1 MGERRPPRHRHQA
14 GVGGVEA
21 LDPQQLGAYFVLT
34 EAVSLL
40 QHQVE
45 QQLRAEGD
53 LSYVQFQLLAR
64 LASARGP
71 LTMTQLADGV
81 VYSRS
86 GLTYQA
92 GLLEKAGLI
101 TRGPC
106 PDDERATLVTITN
119 NGRALFNRVLPGH
132 IQVTRLLLDPLT
144 DDDLHH
150 LGDIMTRVR
159 DHMRAR
165 PPRSAA
171 PRKHRSSPTSPPPAT
186 DTGPEHLA
194 HGLLDHAQYLN
205 PSCVTAKPRRRR
217 PLRNHFISDSA
228 GARTLGRC
236 RAGHSHVSTA
246 DVASYERRAR
256 MWRNSGILCHLSA
269 GPGSPTSRIRSMRNP
284 ASARASV

>member
-1 MGERRPPRHRHQA
+1 M
-14 GVGGVEA
+14 
-21 LDPQQLGAYFVLT
+21 LT

-64 LASARGP
+64 LADARGP
-71 LTMTQLADGV
+71 LTMTELADGV

-101 TRGPC
+101 TRGPS
-106 PDDERATLVTITN
+106 PDDERATLVTITG
-119 NGRALFNRVLPGH
+119 NGRALFDRVLPGH
-132 IQVTRLLLDPLT
+132 VQVTRLLFDPLT

-159 DHMRAR
+159 DHMRAQ

-171 PRKHRSSPTSPPPAT
+171 PRKRRPGPTSPPPAT
-186 DTGPEHLA
+186 TQA
-194 HGLLDHAQYLN
+194 
-205 PSCVTAKPRRRR
+205 
-217 PLRNHFISDSA
+217 
-228 GARTLGRC
+228 
-236 RAGHSHVSTA
+236 
-246 DVASYERRAR
+246 
-256 MWRNSGILCHLSA
+256 
-269 GPGSPTSRIRSMRNP
+269 
-284 ASARASV
+284 

>member
-1 MGERRPPRHRHQA
+1 MSAVHPDPDTSTDPGADGIQ
-14 GVGGVEA
+14 A
-21 LDPQQLGAYFVLT
+21 LDPRQLGTYFVLT

-45 QQLRAEGD
+45 QQLRTEGD

-64 LASARGP
+64 LADADGP

-101 TRGPC
+101 IRGPS

-119 NGRALFNRVLPGH
+119 SGRVLFDRVLPGH
-132 IQVTRLLLDPLT
+132 IQVTRLLFDPLT

-165 PPRSAA
+165 PPRSAT
-171 PRKHRSSPTSPPPAT
+171 PRKHRPNPTTPAT
-186 DTGPEHLA
+186 TQD
-194 HGLLDHAQYLN
+194 
-205 PSCVTAKPRRRR
+205 
-217 PLRNHFISDSA
+217 
-228 GARTLGRC
+228 
-236 RAGHSHVSTA
+236 
-246 DVASYERRAR
+246 
-256 MWRNSGILCHLSA
+256 
-269 GPGSPTSRIRSMRNP
+269 
-284 ASARASV
+284 